1 MIINNVSDIG
11 KIIKETRKKQNLTQ
25 PQLAATSGVGARF
38 IVDLE
43 KGKETA
49 AIGKTLKV
57 IKMLGIDIEFKLPKM
72 NEE

>member
-11 KIIKETRKKQNLTQ
+11 KIIKEIRKKQNLTQ
-25 PQLAATSGVGARF
+25 PQLAATSGVGVRF